1 MAISGTGN
9 KGWKPLNKGLWESL
23 LCRDCEAYIN
33 SEFEQPF
40 QKQWVAPFSLPE
52 FMDRESVHSAIFDYK
67 IFKLFHLSILFRC
80 SVSSLPTFREVRL
93 GKHEEKIRQMLLAK
107 DAGLQS
113 EYPILA
119 FAVLNA
125 KSEVEKRLIT
135 QPIVARYDGHVVYG
149 QIYAG
154 AMWWISVTSHRNEI
168 FCSAGLQSSGRMT
181 FVAEPM
187 SEIGIIQDASVLL
200 NRVRYN

>member
-1 MAISGTGN
+1 MAISGIGS
-9 KGWKPLNKGLWESL
+9 KGWKPLNTGLWESL
-23 LCRDCEAYIN
+23 LCHDCEAYFN
-33 SEFEQPF
+33 TEYEQPF
-40 QKQWVAPFSLPE
+40 QKQWVAPSALPNS
-52 FMDRESVHSAIFDYK
+52 MDSESIHSAVFNYP

-80 SVSSLPTFREVRL
+80 SVSSLPTYREVRL
-93 GKHEEKIRQMLLAK
+93 GRHEDRIRQMLISK

-154 AMWWISVTSHRNEI
+154 AMWWISVTSHRNET
-168 FCSAGLQSSGRMT
+168 FCSAGLQPSGHIT
-181 FVAEPM
+181 FIAEPM
-187 SEIGIIQDASVLL
+187 SEIGVIQDASVLL
-200 NRVRYN
+200 NRVRVN